1 MKTADYFIEKIEKA
15 KIAWNYNKALE
26 TALEWLK
33 NYMNDYRFYEELADI
48 HIYWQDLEKAEEA
61 ISYAREL
68 HPNSGTWIFLEWF
81 ITMEKWDF
89 ENALKIFEKS
99 NQLLQNNAEIIK
111 NIGWCNVMLGNME
124 KWISILRR
132 AQSID
137 PQSPNILYY
146 LNTAIMLNNENPNK

>member
-1 MKTADYFIEKIEKA
+1 M
-15 KIAWNYNKALE
+15 
-26 TALEWLK
+26 
-33 NYMNDYRFYEELADI
+33 ADI

-81 ITMEKWDF
+81 ISMEKWDF